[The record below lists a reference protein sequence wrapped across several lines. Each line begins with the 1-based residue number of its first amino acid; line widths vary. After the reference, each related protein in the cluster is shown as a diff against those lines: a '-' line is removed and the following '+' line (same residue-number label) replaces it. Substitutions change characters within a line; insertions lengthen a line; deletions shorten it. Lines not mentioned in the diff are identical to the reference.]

1 MLSKDPT
8 TGALAVPG
16 EVPAG
21 STVQITTAST
31 DEIVQASGDT
41 VRRAAAA
48 FPSGHTPSAA
58 LLFSCA
64 TRRFLLG
71 TRTKQEVAEARAL
84 LPDAVPLIGMY
95 CGGEIAPV
103 DDTNV
108 SRFLNET
115 FVALLLGS

>member
-1 MLSKDPT
+1 MLSQDPT
-8 TGALAVPG
+8 SGALSVPG
-16 EVPAG
+16 EVPVG

-31 DEIVQASGDT
+31 DQIVQASGDT
-41 VRRAAAA
+41 VRRAMEA
-48 FPSGHTPSAA
+48 FPLGATPTAA

-64 TRRFLLG
+64 VRRFLLG
-71 TRTKQEVAEARAL
+71 TRTAQEIAAARSV
-84 LPDAVPLIGMY
+84 LPDLPVIGMY

-103 DDTNV
+103 DDTPT